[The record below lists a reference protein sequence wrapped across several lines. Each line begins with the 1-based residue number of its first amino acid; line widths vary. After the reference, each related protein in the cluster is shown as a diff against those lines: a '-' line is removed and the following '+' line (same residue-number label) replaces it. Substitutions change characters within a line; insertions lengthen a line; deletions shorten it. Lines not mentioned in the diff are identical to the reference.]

1 MTIDKRQLKVLWKEA
16 FGDTDAWI
24 DSFMAA
30 AFSPNRCRCIEEN
43 GTIAAA
49 LYWFACS
56 CRGRKLAY
64 IYAVATAK
72 AHRGKGLCRS
82 LMEDAHAHLA
92 ASGYDGV
99 VLVPGSD
106 DLRAMYEKMGYRT
119 CTGVSQINC
128 QAGSEKAALTPVDA
142 ETYGALRR
150 QFLPEGGVL
159 QEGENLRFL
168 ASYAR
173 LYRGKD
179 FLLAAHI
186 EEGVVHGVELLGN
199 AAAAPGIV
207 AALDADRG
215 QFRVPGE
222 EVPFAMFLPLAEHCP
237 IPTYFGIAFD

>member
-1 MTIDKRQLKVLWKEA
+1 MTIDKPQLKALWKEA

-24 DSFMAA
+24 DSFMVT
-30 AFSPNRCRCIEEN
+30 AFSPDRCRYMEQN

-49 LYWFACS
+49 LYWFDCS
-56 CRGRKLAY
+56 CRGQKLAY

-82 LMEDAHAHLA
+82 LMEDTRDHLA

-106 DLRAMYEKMGYRT
+106 GLRAMYEKMGYRT
-119 CTGVSQINC
+119 CTGISQVNC
-128 QAGSEKAALTPVDA
+128 RAGSEKAALTPVDD

-159 QEGENLRFL
+159 QEGENLCFL

-179 FLLAAHI
+179 FLLAAYV
-186 EEGVVHGVELLGN
+186 EDNTVHGIELLGN

-207 AALDADRG
+207 AALGADRG
-215 QFRVPGE
+215 QFRAAGE